1 MDTHYLF
8 SRCKMRRE
16 LASLFSD
23 SIGILSMDDMA
34 KIKVGPPAVSRYH
47 QLKRTF
53 PTNDQPNFSDHD
65 FPIPGYLLSL
75 SGYMFLDH
83 NNFVESNE
91 LFDNNETESD
101 EKDQNA
107 QLLSYNV

>member
-1 MDTHYLF
+1 M
-8 SRCKMRRE
+8 CRE
-16 LASLFSD
+16 LVSLFSD

-65 FPIPGYLLSL
+65 FPIPGYVLSL